1 MKKIYAAPRVEVI
14 EIEYRGMIALSGG
27 MGGTPSGP
35 AHGREFE
42 LWEEE

>member
-1 MKKIYAAPRVEVI
+1 MKKIYQKPQTEVI

-35 AHGREFE
+35 AHSREFD
-42 LWEEE
+42 WEEE